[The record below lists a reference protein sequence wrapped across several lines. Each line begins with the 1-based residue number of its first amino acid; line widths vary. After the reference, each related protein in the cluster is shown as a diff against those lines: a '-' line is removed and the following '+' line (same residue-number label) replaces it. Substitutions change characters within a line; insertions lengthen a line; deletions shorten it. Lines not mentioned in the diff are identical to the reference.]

1 MLKGGV
7 GNTGISALGIEPEY
21 ARQRCWPNAHTLSTH
36 STAPTYT
43 GFRNLFFS
51 ASHITQCYYVVK
63 DYVAFLQVIM
73 HQTLVLK
80 HFLHCHSAIM
90 IYTFY
95 TAAVFIGVYWL
106 QNNSKLHSFVGVYIL
121 CMIIHISVQI
131 ICIIWL

>member
-51 ASHITQCYYVVK
+51 ASHITQCYYVIK

-73 HQTLVLK
+73 HKTLVLK
-80 HFLHCHSAIM
+80 HFLHYHLFS
-90 IYTFY
+90 YNDLF
-95 TAAVFIGVYWL
+95 
-106 QNNSKLHSFVGVYIL
+106 YIL
-121 CMIIHISVQI
+121 HNRSFHW
-131 ICIIWL
+131 CILIAK